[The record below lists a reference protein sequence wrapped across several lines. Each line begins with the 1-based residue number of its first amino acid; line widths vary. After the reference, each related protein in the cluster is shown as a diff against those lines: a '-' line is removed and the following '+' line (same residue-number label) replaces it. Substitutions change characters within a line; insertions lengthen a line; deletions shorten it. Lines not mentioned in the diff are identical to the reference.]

1 MVYDRRM
8 TREQIATL
16 LERVAE
22 LPDDAHAE
30 LVETIVRIE
39 ARYAGVYRLN
49 TDERGALA
57 RSAEDV
63 GQGRFAS
70 DADVAAL
77 FARHG
82 AL

>member
-1 MVYDRRM
+1 MVYGRRM
-8 TREQIATL
+8 TREQIAML

-30 LVETIVRIE
+30 LVESIVRIE

-49 TDERGALA
+49 KDERAALA

-63 GQGRFAS
+63 GHGRFAS

-82 AL
+82 AP